1 VLKLLFRLFK
11 YAMVA
16 ILGTAAAAKFLLV
29 SNAEPDTEEIDMV
42 SIFEGR
48 TLASSADPFYGGRVL
63 AMFSGTMI
71 DLRKATPAPTGIDL
85 ELTMC
90 FAGLSLVVPEGWRVR
105 SDAQV
110 LMGGFSDA
118 TRTTADPDAPT
129 VRLQGYAIGSGIQ
142 VTTKA
147 PMEVV
152 R

>member
-11 YAMVA
+11 YAMAA

-48 TLASSADPFYGGRVL
+48 TLVSSAEPFYGGRVL

-105 SDAQV
+105 ADARV
-110 LMGGFSDA
+110 LMGGFFDA

-129 VRLQGYAIGSGIQ
+129 VRLQGYAIGSGVQI
-142 VTTKA
+142 TTKA